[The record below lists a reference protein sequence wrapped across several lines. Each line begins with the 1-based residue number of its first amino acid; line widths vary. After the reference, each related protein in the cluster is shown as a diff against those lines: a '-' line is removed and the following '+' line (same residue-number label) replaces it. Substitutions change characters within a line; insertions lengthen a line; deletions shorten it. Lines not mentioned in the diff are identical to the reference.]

1 MQDLL
6 TNLVVFI
13 VLAFA
18 VVATIDFVVGL
29 ARLANSVAEQASA
42 SPPAPQATVSADLRQ
57 QTQAIAP
64 APTSQTQLE
73 PATIDD
79 LQQRYPVLELVPV
92 QSPPVEDPWLID
104 VVSCTDNWC
113 RKSCL
118 KKGKSLSALATISI
132 PDRHSY
138 TLAPVTMDIVTAS
151 VMQGVFDPNENR
163 YNYKTQRQDTKLTP
177 SSDGDSN
184 RTLLAIAAE
193 SQFALLSDKGGDQP
207 VAIMPVNTTKS
218 KRKKAK
224 ASATNTEFTTV
235 PTHLDQMTALELRK
249 LCTQK
254 NIQWRNVHGKG
265 KHLAKIEMLEKLT
278 AERNQAI

>member
-163 YNYKTQRQDTKLTP
+163 YNCC
-177 SSDGDSN
+177 S
-184 RTLLAIAAE
+184 
-193 SQFALLSDKGGDQP
+193 
-207 VAIMPVNTTKS
+207 
-218 KRKKAK
+218 
-224 ASATNTEFTTV
+224 
-235 PTHLDQMTALELRK
+235 
-249 LCTQK
+249 
-254 NIQWRNVHGKG
+254 
-265 KHLAKIEMLEKLT
+265 
-278 AERNQAI
+278 